1 MWLGDKV
8 TPGCCQPTIAGY
20 RILVNSAISRFEGRD
35 TDSSAWAS
43 SPCSSSVPLVYV
55 ITELGKGK
63 RGGPTESS
71 MPWGWYDSN
80 LTAHWC

>member
-8 TPGCCQPTIAGY
+8 TLGCCQPTIVGY
-20 RILVNSAISRFEGRD
+20 RILVNSAISHFEGRD

-43 SPCSSSVPLVYV
+43 SPCSSSVTTGLPYV

-71 MPWGWYDSN
+71 MPWG
-80 LTAHWC
+80 